1 MVFFD
6 TRRASI
12 NVQMTD
18 YAAAVADLDN
28 WIKLTAPQEDPESY
42 QIRGEH
48 FYFYFL
54 IIFAMKN
61 CQYEIDKKRAI
72 FSQCIIMST

>member
-48 FYFYFL
+48 FYFCFW
-54 IIFAMKN
+54 
-61 CQYEIDKKRAI
+61 
-72 FSQCIIMST
+72 